1 MKDKNRK
8 KELKEDRTKRIGLLG
23 KREMKRPAKDGET
36 GYEEYQSEFDSF
48 RDIKHDK
55 VSSQYSAHNHY

>member
-1 MKDKNRK
+1 VKDKNRK

-23 KREMKRPAKDGET
+23 KRAIKGSVTDGET

-55 VSSQYSAHNHY
+55 VIYLSI